1 MILVAGGS
9 TPIDSYSLSGI
20 EQAILASKQQSQVVY
35 NYESLDQ
42 LLFELKLRA
51 GIVQSALDLGKSG
64 AVFAPLR
71 HSKANGYYWIRT
83 RVGGFQLRPGVRPS
97 DAIRDIYM
105 NGPMYAFE
113 CASAVII
120 IMYKA
125 VLDLFGDE
133 LFNRYF
139 DNLLLITTNADR
151 DLGLTTIQTKTE
163 MFVGDVIYINN
174 PDYDR
179 NKPEWSGENLIKVGE
194 NAYFGHGIG
203 VMTAEGVIADL
214 NKLRRRW
221 ARRSAYMLD
230 QSTFPNFAYLH
241 SLTTATPAMPFSA
254 RGDNV
259 NREQIVRILARSTQD
274 SAVSFRL

>member
-1 MILVAGGS
+1 MILIAGVN
-9 TPIDSYSLSGI
+9 TPIDSSSMSGI
-20 EQAILASKQQSQVVY
+20 EQEALASKQRSQVVY
-35 NYESLDQ
+35 NYNSLEQ

-51 GIVQSALDLGKSG
+51 GTVQSALDLGRSG

-71 HSKANGYYWIRT
+71 HSRCNGMYWIRT
-83 RVGGFQLRPGVRPS
+83 DMGGFQLRRGVRPS
-97 DAIRDIYM
+97 DAIRDIFI
-105 NGPMYAFE
+105 NGSMYAFE

-125 VLDLFGDE
+125 VLDLIGDD

-139 DNLLLITTNADR
+139 ENLLLMTTHSDN
-151 DLGLTTIQTKTE
+151 DLGLTTIQTRTE
-163 MFVGDVIYINN
+163 KFVGDVVYIAN

-203 VMTAEGVIADL
+203 VKTAEGVIADL

-230 QSTFPNFAYLH
+230 QATFPNAAYLY
-241 SLTTATPAMPFSA
+241 SLTTAAPEAMPYPA
-254 RGDNV
+254 RQNDVG
-259 NREQIVRILARSTQD
+259 REQVVRILARTVQD
-274 SAVSFRL
+274 SAVAFR